1 MICKYSWF
9 IKASNALCGVSS
21 RIQPGMKERKDKK
34 QKPSFF
40 LSTEKRRRKNDKLR
54 SHSLVKALFHLEI
67 EENKNRLQK
76 KNDIVFTH
84 IFSLL
89 FLCFSI
95 FHEENKATW
104 SFPTSKSKHFH
115 LFIPSHPVNLSIS
128 LTGGKEIKRDVPS
141 NGEWKGHLAHN

>member
-21 RIQPGMKERKDKK
+21 WIQPGMKERKDKK
-34 QKPSFF
+34 TKKYISICLEIFF
-40 LSTEKRRRKNDKLR
+40 EMTNWGETHLSKQ
-54 SHSLVKALFHLEI
+54 LFHLNDLKRNSREKNDVVFI
-67 EENKNRLQK
+67 HHIFFFVCALQNFMLENKC
-76 KNDIVFTH
+76 H
-84 IFSLL
+84 I
-89 FLCFSI
+89 
-95 FHEENKATW
+95 W
-104 SFPTSKSKHFH
+104 SFIASKNQNHFH